1 MLVVSRKK
9 MEEVVIG
16 DDVIVTVLEVKG
28 SQVRLG
34 IVAPKST
41 KVFRKE
47 LVLDEEYLKI
57 AQAANGG

>member
-57 AQAANGG
+57 AQAAAG